1 MLGAVGDL
9 AKVMPEI
16 QKTTTEM
23 EAIRGLLE
31 RLVETETLA
40 LELVINNYSMTPE
53 QRRRY
58 ERIKALA

>member
-23 EAIRGLLE
+23 EAIRKLLE

-40 LELVINNYSMTPE
+40 LELVIKNHTMTPE
-53 QRRRY
+53 QKCRY